1 MKKAFQIL
9 KKHPGA
15 IICYI
20 LYMLFC
26 LITITSELRFQAAV
40 NQLKHGERMGVS
52 WGEAIMFGDIYTFI
66 IAIIFIITMIF
77 NALLQKTGQSFYWW
91 LCLFT
96 VIPLIILIK
105 IAS

>member
-1 MKKAFQIL
+1 MQKVLQIL
-9 KKHPGA
+9 KRHPGA

-20 LYMLFC
+20 LYVLFC

-40 NQLKHGERMGVS
+40 NQLKRGEKMGVS

-66 IAIIFIITMIF
+66 IAIIFNITMIF
-77 NALLQKTGQSFYWW
+77 NALLRKTGQSFYWW

-105 IAS
+105 I